1 MQTAT
6 QSTPLELH
14 SLAPEPAEEWK
25 RLLSFVGLNHQDKQA
40 MACTVETLMRRAPE
54 LVVDTYNYLLSVPE
68 TAVILGW
75 ESGAD
80 EAHLAERRRFFAIWL
95 ARTLGIDTSDEMA
108 YYLFKAGKYHAAHGP
123 RRIHTP
129 PAYVTTSIGMTGAA
143 FAAAM
148 QAANLPGAVIAPA
161 MAGWNKYLSVQL
173 HLMQR
178 GYETARDYDDGAYV
192 IPVTLFARLRPLV
205 GQQQLEIAVRQNS
218 TVADL
223 LRKFFNYFPQIRA
236 EALKQIWHSHEKPDS
251 AWVDVFPAYAPR
263 NGWRV
268 LLNGLDLTY
277 NGGFSTAIH
286 ENDKIDIFPPGR

>member
-1 MQTAT
+1 MQIAT
-6 QSTPLELH
+6 KSTSLELH
-14 SLAPEPAEEWK
+14 NLAPEPAEEWH
-25 RLLSFVGLNHQDKQA
+25 RLLNFVGLNEQDKHA
-40 MACTVETLMRRAPE
+40 MSRTVETLMSRATE
-54 LVVDTYNYLLSVPE
+54 LVVATYNHLLSVPE

-80 EAHLAERRRFFAIWL
+80 EAHLAERRRFFTIWL
-95 ARTLGIDTSDEMA
+95 ARTLGMDTSDEMA

-123 RRIHTP
+123 RHIHTP
-129 PAYVTTSIGMTGAA
+129 PVYITASIGMIGAA
-143 FAAAM
+143 FASTM
-148 QAANLPGAVIAPA
+148 QDASLPGAVIAPA

-178 GYETARDYDDGAYV
+178 GYETARDYDDGAFIV
-192 IPVTLFARLRPLV
+192 PLTLFGRLRPLV
-205 GQQQLEIAVRQNS
+205 GQHQLEIAVRQNS

-223 LRKFFNYFPQIRA
+223 LRKFFNYFPQIRTT
-236 EALKQIWHSHEKPDS
+236 ALEQVWHSHEKPDS
-251 AWVDVFPAYAPR
+251 AWVEVFPAYIPR

-277 NGGFSTAIH
+277 NGGFSTALH